1 MPRKIISVNVDE
13 TLVHEGKR
21 IAKKQGK
28 SFSRMIEELLSGYVK
43 GVWKKEEEEQRKV
56 EQKLET
62 EDKGEKL
69 SREYMKKLL
78 YDPNYCPEGWVETSY

>member
-1 MPRKIISVNVDE
+1 MPRKIVSINVDE

-28 SFSRMIEELLSGYVK
+28 SFSRMVEELLSGYVK

-56 EQKLET
+56 EQKLEA

-69 SREYMKKLL
+69 SKEFMKKLL

>member
-1 MPRKIISVNVDE
+1 MPRKIVSINVDE

-43 GVWKKEEEEQRKV
+43 EEWKKEEMQRTV
-56 EQKLET
+56 EQKKLE
-62 EDKGEKL
+62 EADKGEKL
-69 SREYMKKLL
+69 SREFMKKLL
-78 YDPNYCPEGWVETSY
+78 YDENYRSEEWVMVGY

>member
-1 MPRKIISVNVDE
+1 MPRKIVSVNVDE

-56 EQKLET
+56 EQKLDD
-62 EDKGEKL
+62 DKGKKL
-69 SREYMKKLL
+69 SDAFMKKLL
-78 YDPNYCPEGWVETSY
+78 YDENYRSEEWVMTGY

>member
-1 MPRKIISVNVDE
+1 MPRKIVSVNVDE

-43 GVWKKEEEEQRKV
+43 EEWKKEEMQRTV
-56 EQKLET
+56 EQKKLE
-62 EDKGEKL
+62 EADKGERL
-69 SREYMKKLL
+69 AREYMKKLL
-78 YDPNYCPEGWVETSY
+78 FDPNYCPEGWVETSY

>member
-1 MPRKIISVNVDE
+1 MPRKIVSVNVDE

-43 GVWKKEEEEQRKV
+43 GVWKNEEEQRRV

-62 EDKGEKL
+62 DDKGKKL
-69 SREYMKKLL
+69 SDAFMKKLL
-78 YDPNYCPEGWVETSY
+78 FDADYRSEEWVMTGY

>member
-1 MPRKIISVNVDE
+1 MPRKIVSVNVDE

-62 EDKGEKL
+62 DDKAKKL
-69 SREYMKKLL
+69 SDAFMKKLL
-78 YDPNYCPEGWVETSY
+78 YDENYRSEEWTMVGY

>member
-1 MPRKIISVNVDE
+1 MPRKIVSVNVDE

-56 EQKLET
+56 EQKLDD
-62 EDKGEKL
+62 DKGKKL
-69 SREYMKKLL
+69 SDAFMKKLL
-78 YDPNYCPEGWVETSY
+78 FDKDYRSEEWIETGY

>member
-1 MPRKIISVNVDE
+1 MPRKIVSVNVDE

-43 GVWKKEEEEQRKV
+43 DVWKKEEEEQRRV

-69 SREYMKKLL
+69 SREFMKKLL
-78 YDPNYCPEGWVETSY
+78 YDENYRSEEWTMVGY

>member
-1 MPRKIISVNVDE
+1 MPRKIVSINVDE

-56 EQKLET
+56 EQKLDD
-62 EDKGEKL
+62 DKGKKL
-69 SREYMKKLL
+69 SDAFMKKLL
-78 YDPNYCPEGWVETSY
+78 YDENYRSEEWVMTGY